1 MDHRVKLRLAQRER
15 AAHAAAPSALVPGP
29 SWRNAPWLAGAVLVA
44 ACLLAPATGSAQGSE
59 PSAADRDAAATAYDR
74 GTSAFLSHDYAR
86 AAQWFET
93 AYRLAP
99 NPQALL
105 GAMRAHERNGDLMRA
120 GTLALRAT
128 AFHADDP
135 AAARAASATLAQA
148 TPLFLRVDVT
158 CTAAEGSAS
167 CTVELDGVLASH
179 TSFFVT
185 PDAAHRIVAAF
196 ATGNAE
202 ASVTGAAGETRSVTL
217 EAPPPPPEGVAV
229 LGPEGGARSVAASDP
244 GGLSPAIFAVGGV
257 LTVAAAGTLIWSGVD
272 TLAGVGPYEADPTP
286 ERLADGQSRELRTN
300 VLIGVTG
307 ALAVTTVVLGIFTDW
322 DGSPS
327 EEAPASPS
335 PTVTAVSIAP
345 MPSASGDGVDGATL
359 GLSGRF

>member
-1 MDHRVKLRLAQRER
+1 MDHRVKLRLPPRRLAVNPMAPTRPVL
-15 AAHAAAPSALVPGP
+15 AAGVLLALVAVCSLSPAPSA
-29 SWRNAPWLAGAVLVA
+29 AQA
-44 ACLLAPATGSAQGSE
+44 AE

-120 GTLALRAT
+120 GTLALRAA
-128 AFHADDP
+128 AFHGDDP
-135 AAARAASATLAQA
+135 AVARAASATLAQA
-148 TPLFLRVDVT
+148 APLFLRVDVT
-158 CTAAEGSAS
+158 CTAAEGSAE

-179 TSFFVT
+179 TSFFVA
-185 PDAAHRIVAAF
+185 PDAAHRVVAAF

-202 ASVTGAAGETRSVTL
+202 TSVTGAAGETRNVAL
-217 EAPPPPPEGVAV
+217 EAPPPPPG
-229 LGPEGGARSVAASDP
+229 GSPESDPDGGARPVASAEP
-244 GGLSPAIFAVGGV
+244 AGLSPVYFAVSGV
-257 LTVAAAGTLIWSGVD
+257 LTVAAAGTLVWSGVD

-307 ALAVTTVVLGIFTDW
+307 ALAVTTVVLGIVTDW
-322 DGSPS
+322 DGSPRDAAG
-327 EEAPASPS
+327 APAAPS
-335 PTVTAVSIAP
+335 PTVSAVSIAP
-345 MPSASGDGVDGATL
+345 MPSMRGDGVDGAML
-359 GLSGRF
+359 GLAGHF

>member
-1 MDHRVKLRLAQRER
+1 MDHRVKLRLAER
-15 AAHAAAPSALVPGP
+15 
-29 SWRNAPWLAGAVLVA
+29 RGAVRASTLA
-44 ACLLAPATGSAQGSE
+44 AVLAAVCLLSPASSSAQAAE

-120 GTLALRAT
+120 GTLALRAA

-158 CTAAEGSAS
+158 CTATEGSAD

-185 PDAAHRIVAAF
+185 PDTAHRIVAAF

-202 ASVTGAAGETRSVTL
+202 TSVTGAAGETRGVTL
-217 EAPPPPPEGVAV
+217 EAPPPPPEGVAEAGDED
-229 LGPEGGARSVAASDP
+229 GPLRVAAADP
-244 GGLSPAIFAVGGV
+244 GGLSPAFFAVSGV

-286 ERLADGQSRELRTN
+286 ERLADGQGRELRTN

-322 DGSPS
+322 DGSPA
-327 EEAPASPS
+327 EGTEAPAAPS
-335 PTVTAVSIAP
+335 PTVSAVSIAP
-345 MPSASGDGVDGATL
+345 MPSASGDGVDGAML
-359 GLSGRF
+359 GLTGRF

>member
-1 MDHRVKLRLAQRER
+1 MDHRVKLRLAQRRVAEGATAR
-15 AAHAAAPSALVPGP
+15 GSWVSAAASALLI
-29 SWRNAPWLAGAVLVA
+29 AL
-44 ACLLAPATGSAQGSE
+44 CLLSPASTWAQGAE

-120 GTLALRAT
+120 GTLALRAA

-148 TPLFLRVDVT
+148 TPLFLRVNVT
-158 CTAAEGSAS
+158 CIASEGSAD

-179 TSFFVT
+179 TSFFVA
-185 PDAAHRIVAAF
+185 PDIAHRIVAAF

-202 ASVTGAAGETRSVTL
+202 TSVTGAAGETRSVTL
-217 EAPPPPPEGVAV
+217 EAPPPPAEGVVMA
-229 LGPEGGARSVAASDP
+229 GEAGGSRLVVASDP
-244 GGLSPAIFAVGGV
+244 RGLSPAYFAVGSV

-286 ERLADGQSRELRTN
+286 ERLADGQGRELRTN

-307 ALAVTTVVLGIFTDW
+307 ALAVTTIVLGIVTDW
-322 DGSPS
+322 DGAPS
-327 EEAPASPS
+327 EAAEAPAAPS
-335 PTVTAVSIAP
+335 PTVSAVSVAP
-345 MPSASGDGVDGATL
+345 MPNVSGDGVDGAML
-359 GLSGRF
+359 GVTGRF